1 MKLLIRKISKKFHIF
16 YFLLYNDSGGVDM
29 ENQIKILNLLNQ
41 KRQYVTLLN
50 ELVYGA
56 IEIREKDSKK
66 YIYLHTK
73 EDGLQSTKYV
83 GE

>member
-1 MKLLIRKISKKFHIF
+1 
-16 YFLLYNDSGGVDM
+16 M

-56 IEIREKDSKK
+56 IEIREKDSKNISICIQK
-66 YIYLHTK
+66 RMAYNPQNMWVNTQRNYII
-73 EDGLQSTKYV
+73 
-83 GE
+83 